1 MFSCFYYIWHQYFG
15 LSLEDL
21 HAKVFKRLL
30 YGISMPLLKQH
41 AEEFV
46 GFHLERLLY
55 FPAWEKLKRAQHE
68 GHFTCILSNSP
79 SFLVRVIAERFQV
92 DAWEASEYLVD
103 KDQRLCQI
111 QKILQGVEKACY
123 VEEITKRLGINK
135 EKSTGY
141 SDSYL
146 DLPFLYSVG
155 NAVVVNPDRKLK
167 RVADRLKWKEI

>member
-1 MFSCFYYIWHQYFG
+1 
-15 LSLEDL
+15 
-21 HAKVFKRLL
+21 
-30 YGISMPLLKQH
+30 MPLLRAH
-41 AEEFV
+41 AEDFV
-46 GFHLERLLY
+46 DLYLEKFLY
-55 FPAWEKLKRAQHE
+55 FPAWEKLKWAQHR

-79 SFLVRVIAERFQV
+79 SFLVGIIAEKFHV

-111 QKILQGVEKACY
+111 QKILRGEEKACS

-141 SDSYL
+141 SDSHL

-155 NAVVVNPDRKLK
+155 KAVAVNPDRKLK
-167 RVADRLKWKEI
+167 QVAEQLKWEEI